1 VPGNLEPSPTLA
13 VSSLTFLSKMAR
25 LELQYTVKIFSE
37 GITEWHYF
45 DTLRAIKR
53 FNFSMEPAIPQN
65 GKSSYK
71 QNLKLIDRE
80 LKKNP
85 QERAD
90 AIFLVIDTDTLR
102 NDCKQWGLYLQNKA
116 KYEKLGVTFIES
128 HPCIELWFLYHLMEK
143 FGHTSYQIYDDV
155 LPPLRKLLAGY
166 EKTARYYRSNRTFA
180 KEIML
185 SQENRDRA
193 IANAIKSCKYEP
205 VEGEVHNYT
214 KVHEV
219 IRLFRMLQRVND
231 IRVATTELLRTPVI
245 LKPVSDGNGNM
256 QVSFNRDGEQ
266 LPLCMLKYDGS
277 QLKCIINSTGQAF
290 ELDDS
295 SPIDQKSPLVEV
307 LSEVLSGTDHNE

>member
-1 VPGNLEPSPTLA
+1 
-13 VSSLTFLSKMAR
+13 MAR
-25 LELQYTVKIFSE
+25 LELRFTVKIFSE
-37 GITEWHYF
+37 GITEWIYF

-53 FNFSMEPAIPQN
+53 FNFTMEPAIPQN

-71 QNLKLIDRE
+71 QNLKLIERE

-90 AIFLVIDTDTLR
+90 AIFLVMDTDTLR
-102 NDCKQWGLYLQNKA
+102 KDSKQWGQYLQTKA

-128 HPCIELWFLYHLMEK
+128 HPCIEIWFLYHLMKK
-143 FGHTSYQIYDDV
+143 FGHTGYQVYEDI
-155 LPPLRKLLAGY
+155 LTPLRKVLAGY

-185 SQENRDRA
+185 SQDNRNRA
-193 IANAIKSCKYEP
+193 IDNAIKSCKYEP
-205 VEGEVHNYT
+205 VEGEVNNYT
-214 KVHEV
+214 KIHEV

-231 IRVATTELLRTPVI
+231 IRVATTEILRTPVM
-245 LKPVSDGNGNM
+245 LKPTLDSNGNM

-266 LPLCMLKYDGS
+266 HLLCILKYDGS
-277 QLKCIINSTGQAF
+277 QLKCIINSTGKAF

-295 SPIDQKSPLVEV
+295 STIDYRSLLIEV
-307 LSEVLSGTDHNE
+307 LSEILSGTDE

>member
-1 VPGNLEPSPTLA
+1 
-13 VSSLTFLSKMAR
+13 MAKF
-25 LELQYTVKIFSE
+25 ELRYTVKIFSE

-71 QNLKLIDRE
+71 QNIKLIDRE

-102 NDCKQWGLYLQNKA
+102 NNSKQWGLYLQNKA

-155 LPPLRKLLAGY
+155 LPPLRKVLAGY
-166 EKTARYYRSNRTFA
+166 EKTERYYRYNRTFA

-185 SQENRDRA
+185 SQENRNRA
-193 IANAIKSCKYEP
+193 IANAIKSCRYEP
-205 VEGEVHNYT
+205 VEGEIHNYT

-277 QLKCIINSTGQAF
+277 QLKCIINSIGKTF

-295 SPIDQKSPLVEV
+295 SPIDHKSLLVEV
-307 LSEVLSGTDHNE
+307 LSRILEH

>member
-1 VPGNLEPSPTLA
+1 
-13 VSSLTFLSKMAR
+13 MAR
-25 LELQYTVKIFSE
+25 LELRYTIKIFSE

-53 FNFSMEPAIPQN
+53 FNFTMEPAIPQN

-102 NDCKQWGLYLQNKA
+102 NDSKQWVLYLQNKA

-128 HPCIELWFLYHLMEK
+128 HPCIEIWFLYHLMEK

-155 LPPLRKLLAGY
+155 LPPLRKVLAGY
-166 EKTARYYRSNRTFA
+166 EKTARYYRSNRTFTN
-180 KEIML
+180 EIML

-193 IANAIKSCKYEP
+193 IANAIKSCKYDP
-205 VEGEVHNYT
+205 VDGEVHNYT

-231 IRVATTELLRTPVI
+231 IRVATTELLRVPVI
-245 LKPVSDGNGNM
+245 LKPVLDGNGNM

-277 QLKCIINSTGQAF
+277 QLKCIVNSIGKTF

-295 SPIDQKSPLVEV
+295 STIDHKSLLIEV
-307 LSEVLSGTDHNE
+307 LSDVLRKNNE

>member
-1 VPGNLEPSPTLA
+1 
-13 VSSLTFLSKMAR
+13 MAR
-25 LELQYTVKIFSE
+25 LELRYTIKIFSE

-102 NDCKQWGLYLQNKA
+102 NDSKQWGLYLQNKA

-128 HPCIELWFLYHLMEK
+128 HPCIEIWFLYHLMEK

-155 LPPLRKLLAGY
+155 LPQLRKVLAGY

-180 KEIML
+180 NEIML

-193 IANAIKSCKYEP
+193 IVNAIKSCKYEP
-205 VEGEVHNYT
+205 VEGEIHNYT

-231 IRVATTELLRTPVI
+231 IRVATTEILRTPVI

-256 QVSFNRDGEQ
+256 QVSFNRNGEQ

-277 QLKCIINSTGQAF
+277 QLKCIVNSIGKTF

-295 SPIDQKSPLVEV
+295 SPIDHKSLLVEV
-307 LSEVLSGTDHNE
+307 LSGILEH

>member
-1 VPGNLEPSPTLA
+1 
-13 VSSLTFLSKMAR
+13 MAR
-25 LELQYTVKIFSE
+25 LELRYTVKIFSE

-53 FNFSMEPAIPQN
+53 FNFSMEPTIPQN

-90 AIFLVIDTDTLR
+90 AIFLVMDTDTLR
-102 NDCKQWGLYLQNKA
+102 NDSKQWGLYLQTKA

-128 HPCIELWFLYHLMEK
+128 HPCIEIWFLYHLMEK

-155 LPPLRKLLAGY
+155 LTPLKKVLAGY
-166 EKTARYYRSNRTFA
+166 EKTARYYRTNRTFA

-185 SQENRDRA
+185 SQKNRDHA
-193 IANAIKSCKYEP
+193 ISNAIKSCKYKP

-219 IRLFRMLQRVND
+219 ICLFRMLQRVND
-231 IRVATTELLRTPVI
+231 IRVATTEILRTPVI
-245 LKPVSDGNGNM
+245 LKPVLDANGNM
-256 QVSFNRDGEQ
+256 LVSFNRNGEQ
-266 LPLCMLKYDGS
+266 QPLCLLKYDGS
-277 QLKCIINSTGQAF
+277 QLKCIVSSTGKIY

-295 SPIDQKSPLVEV
+295 AIIAHNSLLIED
-307 LSEVLSGTDHNE
+307 LSGALGN

>member
-1 VPGNLEPSPTLA
+1 
-13 VSSLTFLSKMAR
+13 MAR
-25 LELQYTVKIFSE
+25 LELRYTVKIFSE

-102 NDCKQWGLYLQNKA
+102 NDKQAMGLYLQNKA

-128 HPCIELWFLYHLMEK
+128 HPCIEIWFLYHLMEK

-155 LPPLRKLLAGY
+155 LPPLRKVLAGY

-185 SQENRDRA
+185 NQGNRDRA

-205 VEGEVHNYT
+205 IEGEVHNYT

-231 IRVATTELLRTPVI
+231 ISVATTELLRTPII
-245 LKPVSDGNGNM
+245 LKPVSDSNGNM
-256 QVSFNRDGEQ
+256 QISFNRDGEQ

-295 SPIDQKSPLVEV
+295 SPIDHHSLIIEV
-307 LSEVLSGTDHNE
+307 LSEVLLK

>member
-1 VPGNLEPSPTLA
+1 
-13 VSSLTFLSKMAR
+13 MAK
-25 LELQYTVKIFSE
+25 LELRYTVKIFSE

-71 QNLKLIDRE
+71 QNLKLIERE

-102 NDCKQWGLYLQNKA
+102 NDSKQWGLYLQNKA

-128 HPCIELWFLYHLMEK
+128 HPCIEIWFLYHLMEK

-155 LPPLRKLLAGY
+155 LPPLRKVLAGY

-180 KEIML
+180 NEIML
-185 SQENRDRA
+185 SQKNRDRA
-193 IANAIKSCKYEP
+193 IANAIKACKYEP
-205 VEGEVHNYT
+205 VEDEIHNYT

-219 IRLFRMLQRVND
+219 IRLFQMLQRVND
-231 IRVATTELLRTPVI
+231 IRVATTELLRTPII
-245 LKPVSDGNGNM
+245 LKPVLDDNGNM
-256 QVSFNRDGEQ
+256 QVSFNHNGEQ
-266 LPLCMLKYDGS
+266 SPLCMLKYDDS
-277 QLKCIINSTGQAF
+277 QLKCIVNSIGKTF

-295 SPIDQKSPLVEV
+295 STIDHKSLLVEV
-307 LSEVLSGTDHNE
+307 LSGILEH

>member
-1 VPGNLEPSPTLA
+1 MA
-13 VSSLTFLSKMAR
+13 VSSLIFLNKMAKF
-25 LELQYTVKIFSE
+25 ELRYTVKIFSE

-71 QNLKLIDRE
+71 QNIKLIDRE

-102 NDCKQWGLYLQNKA
+102 NNSKQWGLYLQNKA

-155 LPPLRKLLAGY
+155 LPPLRKVLAGY
-166 EKTARYYRSNRTFA
+166 EKTERYYRSNRTFA

-185 SQENRDRA
+185 SQENRNRA
-193 IANAIKSCKYEP
+193 IANAIKSCRYEP
-205 VEGEVHNYT
+205 VEGEIHNYT

-277 QLKCIINSTGQAF
+277 QLKCIINSIGKTF

-295 SPIDQKSPLVEV
+295 SPIDHKSLLVEV
-307 LSEVLSGTDHNE
+307 LSRILEH

>member
-1 VPGNLEPSPTLA
+1 
-13 VSSLTFLSKMAR
+13 MAK
-25 LELQYTVKIFSE
+25 LELRYTVKIFSE

-71 QNLKLIDRE
+71 QNLKLIERE

-102 NDCKQWGLYLQNKA
+102 NDSKQWGLYLQNKA

-128 HPCIELWFLYHLMEK
+128 HPCIEIWFLYHLMEK

-155 LPPLRKLLAGY
+155 LPSLRKVLAGY

-180 KEIML
+180 NEIML

-193 IANAIKSCKYEP
+193 IANAIKACKYEP
-205 VEGEVHNYT
+205 VEGEIHNYT

-231 IRVATTELLRTPVI
+231 IRVATTELLRTPII
-245 LKPVSDGNGNM
+245 LKPVLDDNGNM
-256 QVSFNRDGEQ
+256 QVSFNHNGEQ

-277 QLKCIINSTGQAF
+277 QLKCIVNSIGKTF
-290 ELDDS
+290 ELNDS
-295 SPIDQKSPLVEV
+295 STIDHKSLLVEV
-307 LSEVLSGTDHNE
+307 LSGILEH

>member
-1 VPGNLEPSPTLA
+1 
-13 VSSLTFLSKMAR
+13 MAKF
-25 LELQYTVKIFSE
+25 ELRYTVKIFSE

-71 QNLKLIDRE
+71 QNIKLIDRE

-102 NDCKQWGLYLQNKA
+102 NNSKQWGLYLQNKA

-143 FGHTSYQIYDDV
+143 FGHTNYQIYDDV
-155 LPPLRKLLAGY
+155 LPPLRKVLAGY
-166 EKTARYYRSNRTFA
+166 EKTERYYRSNRTFA

-185 SQENRDRA
+185 SQENRNRA
-193 IANAIKSCKYEP
+193 IANAIKSCRYEP
-205 VEGEVHNYT
+205 VEGEIHNYT

-266 LPLCMLKYDGS
+266 LPLCMLKYDDS
-277 QLKCIINSTGQAF
+277 QLKCIINSIGKTF

-295 SPIDQKSPLVEV
+295 SPIDHKSLLVEV
-307 LSEVLSGTDHNE
+307 LSRILEH

>member
-1 VPGNLEPSPTLA
+1 
-13 VSSLTFLSKMAR
+13 MAR
-25 LELQYTVKIFSE
+25 LELRYTIKIFSE

-102 NDCKQWGLYLQNKA
+102 NDSKQWGLYLQNKA

-128 HPCIELWFLYHLMEK
+128 HPCIEIWFLYHLMEK

-155 LPPLRKLLAGY
+155 LPQLRKVLAGY

-180 KEIML
+180 NEIML

-193 IANAIKSCKYEP
+193 IVNAIKSCKYEP
-205 VEGEVHNYT
+205 VEGEIHNYT

-231 IRVATTELLRTPVI
+231 IRVATTEILRTPVI

-256 QVSFNRDGEQ
+256 QVSFNRNGEQ
-266 LPLCMLKYDGS
+266 LPLCILKYEGS
-277 QLKCIINSTGQAF
+277 QLKCIINSIGKTF

-295 SPIDQKSPLVEV
+295 AILDSHSLLIEV
-307 LSEVLSGTDHNE
+307 LSEHLSGTQNNEQT

>member
-1 VPGNLEPSPTLA
+1 
-13 VSSLTFLSKMAR
+13 MAR
-25 LELQYTVKIFSE
+25 LELRYTVKIFSE

-71 QNLKLIDRE
+71 QNLKLIERE

-102 NDCKQWGLYLQNKA
+102 NDSKQWGLYLQNKA

-128 HPCIELWFLYHLMEK
+128 HPCIEIWFLYHLMEK

-155 LPPLRKLLAGY
+155 LPPLRKVLAGY

-180 KEIML
+180 NEIML

-193 IANAIKSCKYEP
+193 IANAIKACKYEP
-205 VEGEVHNYT
+205 VEGEIHNYT

-231 IRVATTELLRTPVI
+231 IRVATTELLRTPII
-245 LKPVSDGNGNM
+245 LKPVLDDNGNM
-256 QVSFNRDGEQ
+256 QVSFNHNGEQ
-266 LPLCMLKYDGS
+266 SPLCMLKYDDS
-277 QLKCIINSTGQAF
+277 QLKCIVNSIGKTF
-290 ELDDS
+290 ELDDPS
-295 SPIDQKSPLVEV
+295 TIDHKSLLVEV
-307 LSEVLSGTDHNE
+307 LSGILEH

>member
-1 VPGNLEPSPTLA
+1 
-13 VSSLTFLSKMAR
+13 MAKF
-25 LELQYTVKIFSE
+25 ELRYTVKIFSE

-71 QNLKLIDRE
+71 QNIKLIDRE

-102 NDCKQWGLYLQNKA
+102 NNSKQWGLYLQNKA

-155 LPPLRKLLAGY
+155 LPPLRKVLAGY
-166 EKTARYYRSNRTFA
+166 EKTERYYRSNRTFA

-185 SQENRDRA
+185 SQENRNRA
-193 IANAIKSCKYEP
+193 IANAIKSCRYKP
-205 VEGEVHNYT
+205 VEGEIHNYT

-277 QLKCIINSTGQAF
+277 QLKCIINSIGKTF

-295 SPIDQKSPLVEV
+295 SPIDHKSLLVEV
-307 LSEVLSGTDHNE
+307 LSRILEH

>member
-1 VPGNLEPSPTLA
+1 MA
-13 VSSLTFLSKMAR
+13 VSSLIFLNKMAKF
-25 LELQYTVKIFSE
+25 ELRYTVKIFSE

-71 QNLKLIDRE
+71 QNIKLIDRE

-102 NDCKQWGLYLQNKA
+102 NNSKQWGLYLQNKA

-155 LPPLRKLLAGY
+155 LPPLRKVLAGY
-166 EKTARYYRSNRTFA
+166 EKTERYYRSNRTFA
-180 KEIML
+180 KEIIL
-185 SQENRDRA
+185 SQENRNRA
-193 IANAIKSCKYEP
+193 IANAIKSCRYEP
-205 VEGEVHNYT
+205 VEGEIHNYT

-277 QLKCIINSTGQAF
+277 QLKCIINSIGKTF

-295 SPIDQKSPLVEV
+295 SPIDHKSLLVEV
-307 LSEVLSGTDHNE
+307 LSRILEH

>member
-1 VPGNLEPSPTLA
+1 
-13 VSSLTFLSKMAR
+13 MAR
-25 LELQYTVKIFSE
+25 LELRFTVKIFSE
-37 GITEWHYF
+37 GITEWIYF

-53 FNFSMEPAIPQN
+53 FNFTMEPAIPQN

-71 QNLKLIDRE
+71 QNLKLIERE

-102 NDCKQWGLYLQNKA
+102 KDSKQWGLYLQTKA

-128 HPCIELWFLYHLMEK
+128 HPCIEIWFLYHLMKK
-143 FGHTSYQIYDDV
+143 FGHTGYQVYEDI
-155 LPPLRKLLAGY
+155 LTPLRKVLAGY

-185 SQENRDRA
+185 SQDNRNRA
-193 IANAIKSCKYEP
+193 IDNAIKSCKYEP
-205 VEGEVHNYT
+205 VEGEVNNYT
-214 KVHEV
+214 KIHEV

-231 IRVATTELLRTPVI
+231 IRVATTEILRTPVV
-245 LKPVSDGNGNM
+245 LKPTLDSNGNM

-266 LPLCMLKYDGS
+266 HLLCMLKYDGS
-277 QLKCIINSTGQAF
+277 QLKCIINSTGKAF

-295 SPIDQKSPLVEV
+295 STIDYRSLLIEV
-307 LSEVLSGTDHNE
+307 LSEILSGTDE

>member
-1 VPGNLEPSPTLA
+1 
-13 VSSLTFLSKMAR
+13 MAK
-25 LELQYTVKIFSE
+25 LELRYTVKIFSE

-71 QNLKLIDRE
+71 QNLKLIERE

-102 NDCKQWGLYLQNKA
+102 NDSKQWGLYLQNKA

-128 HPCIELWFLYHLMEK
+128 HPCIEIWFLYHLMEK

-155 LPPLRKLLAGY
+155 LPPLRKVLAGY

-180 KEIML
+180 NEIML
-185 SQENRDRA
+185 SQKNRDRA
-193 IANAIKSCKYEP
+193 IANAIKACKYEP
-205 VEGEVHNYT
+205 VEGEIHNYT

-245 LKPVSDGNGNM
+245 LKPVLDGNGNM
-256 QVSFNRDGEQ
+256 QVVFNRNGEQ

-277 QLKCIINSTGQAF
+277 QLKCIVNSIGKTF
-290 ELDDS
+290 ELNDS
-295 SPIDQKSPLVEV
+295 STIDHKSLLVEV
-307 LSEVLSGTDHNE
+307 LSGILEH

>member
-1 VPGNLEPSPTLA
+1 
-13 VSSLTFLSKMAR
+13 MAR
-25 LELQYTVKIFSE
+25 LELRYTIKIFSE

-102 NDCKQWGLYLQNKA
+102 NDSKQWGLYLQNKA

-128 HPCIELWFLYHLMEK
+128 HPCIEIWFLYHLMEK

-155 LPPLRKLLAGY
+155 LPQLRKVLAGY

-180 KEIML
+180 NEIML

-193 IANAIKSCKYEP
+193 IVNAIKSCKYEP
-205 VEGEVHNYT
+205 VEGEIHNYT

-231 IRVATTELLRTPVI
+231 IRIATTEILRTPVI
-245 LKPVSDGNGNM
+245 LKPVSDGNDNM
-256 QVSFNRDGEQ
+256 QVSFNRNGEQ

-277 QLKCIINSTGQAF
+277 QLKCIVNSIGKTF
-290 ELDDS
+290 DLDDS
-295 SPIDQKSPLVEV
+295 SPIDHKSLLVEV
-307 LSEVLSGTDHNE
+307 LSGIFEH

>member
-1 VPGNLEPSPTLA
+1 
-13 VSSLTFLSKMAR
+13 MAR
-25 LELQYTVKIFSE
+25 LELRYTVKIFSE

-102 NDCKQWGLYLQNKA
+102 NDSKQWGLYLQSKA

-128 HPCIELWFLYHLMEK
+128 HPCIEIWFLYHLMEK
-143 FGHTSYQIYDDV
+143 FGHTTYQIYDDV
-155 LPPLRKLLAGY
+155 LPPLRKVLAGY

-180 KEIML
+180 NEIML
-185 SQENRDRA
+185 SQENRNRA

-231 IRVATTELLRTPVI
+231 IRVASTERLRTPVI

-277 QLKCIINSTGQAF
+277 QLKCIINSIGKTF

-295 SPIDQKSPLVEV
+295 SQIDHKSPLVEV

>member
-1 VPGNLEPSPTLA
+1 
-13 VSSLTFLSKMAR
+13 MAR
-25 LELQYTVKIFSE
+25 LELRYTVKIFSE

-102 NDCKQWGLYLQNKA
+102 NDSKQWGLYLQNKA

-128 HPCIELWFLYHLMEK
+128 HPCIEIWFLYHLMEK

-155 LPPLRKLLAGY
+155 LPQLRKVLAGY

-180 KEIML
+180 YEIML

-193 IANAIKSCKYEP
+193 IVNAIKSCKYEP
-205 VEGEVHNYT
+205 VEGEIHNYT

-231 IRVATTELLRTPVI
+231 IRIATTEILRTPVI

-256 QVSFNRDGEQ
+256 QVSFNRNGEQ

-277 QLKCIINSTGQAF
+277 QLKCIVNSIGKTF
-290 ELDDS
+290 DLDDS
-295 SPIDQKSPLVEV
+295 SPIDHKSLLVEV
-307 LSEVLSGTDHNE
+307 LSGIFEH

>member
-1 VPGNLEPSPTLA
+1 
-13 VSSLTFLSKMAR
+13 MAR
-25 LELQYTVKIFSE
+25 LELRYTVKIFSE

-80 LKKNP
+80 LKKNA

-102 NDCKQWGLYLQNKA
+102 NDSKQWGLYLQNKA

-128 HPCIELWFLYHLMEK
+128 HPCIEIWFLYHLMDK

-155 LPPLRKLLAGY
+155 LTPLRKVLAGY
-166 EKTARYYRSNRTFA
+166 EKTARYYRSNRIFA

-231 IRVATTELLRTPVI
+231 IRVATTELLRIPVI
-245 LKPVSDGNGNM
+245 LKPVLDGNGNM

-266 LPLCMLKYDGS
+266 FPLCMLKYEGS

-295 SPIDQKSPLVEV
+295 SPIDHKNLLVEV
-307 LSEVLSGTDHNE
+307 LAGIVEH

>member
-1 VPGNLEPSPTLA
+1 
-13 VSSLTFLSKMAR
+13 MAK
-25 LELQYTVKIFSE
+25 LELRYTVKIFSE

-45 DTLRAIKR
+45 DTLRAIRR

-71 QNLKLIDRE
+71 QNLKLIERE

-102 NDCKQWGLYLQNKA
+102 NDSKQWGLYLQNKA

-128 HPCIELWFLYHLMEK
+128 HPCIEIWFLYHLMEK

-155 LPPLRKLLAGY
+155 LPPLRKVLAGY

-180 KEIML
+180 NEIML
-185 SQENRDRA
+185 SQKNRDRA
-193 IANAIKSCKYEP
+193 IANAIKACKYEP
-205 VEGEVHNYT
+205 VEGEIHNYT

-245 LKPVSDGNGNM
+245 LKPVLDGNGNM
-256 QVSFNRDGEQ
+256 QVFFNRNGEQ

-277 QLKCIINSTGQAF
+277 QLKCIVNSIGKAF

-295 SPIDQKSPLVEV
+295 STIDHKSLLVEV
-307 LSEVLSGTDHNE
+307 LSGILEH

>member
-1 VPGNLEPSPTLA
+1 
-13 VSSLTFLSKMAR
+13 MAKF
-25 LELQYTVKIFSE
+25 ELRYTVKIFSE

-71 QNLKLIDRE
+71 QNIKLIDRE

-102 NDCKQWGLYLQNKA
+102 NNSKQWGLYLQNKA

-155 LPPLRKLLAGY
+155 LPPLRKVLAGY
-166 EKTARYYRSNRTFA
+166 EKTERYYRSNRTFA
-180 KEIML
+180 KEIIL
-185 SQENRDRA
+185 SQENRNRA
-193 IANAIKSCKYEP
+193 IANAIKSCRYEP
-205 VEGEVHNYT
+205 VEGEIHDYT

-277 QLKCIINSTGQAF
+277 QLKCIINSIGKTF

-295 SPIDQKSPLVEV
+295 SPIDHKSLLVEV
-307 LSEVLSGTDHNE
+307 LSRILEH

>member
-1 VPGNLEPSPTLA
+1 
-13 VSSLTFLSKMAR
+13 MAK
-25 LELQYTVKIFSE
+25 LELRYTVKIFSE

-71 QNLKLIDRE
+71 QNLKLIERE

-102 NDCKQWGLYLQNKA
+102 NDSKQWGLYLQNKA

-128 HPCIELWFLYHLMEK
+128 HPCIEIWFLYHLMEK

-155 LPPLRKLLAGY
+155 LPPLRKVLAGY

-180 KEIML
+180 NEIML
-185 SQENRDRA
+185 SQKNRDRA
-193 IANAIKSCKYEP
+193 IANAIKACKYEP
-205 VEGEVHNYT
+205 VEGEIHNYT

-231 IRVATTELLRTPVI
+231 IRVATTELLRTPII
-245 LKPVSDGNGNM
+245 LKPVLDDNGNM

-277 QLKCIINSTGQAF
+277 QLKCIINSIGKTF

-295 SPIDQKSPLVEV
+295 SQIDHKSPLVEV

>member
-1 VPGNLEPSPTLA
+1 
-13 VSSLTFLSKMAR
+13 MAR
-25 LELQYTVKIFSE
+25 LELRYTIKIFSA

-53 FNFSMEPAIPQN
+53 FNFTMEPAIPQN

-102 NDCKQWGLYLQNKA
+102 NDSKQWVLYLQNKA

-128 HPCIELWFLYHLMEK
+128 HPCIEIWFLYNLMEK

-155 LPPLRKLLAGY
+155 LPPLRKVLAGY
-166 EKTARYYRSNRTFA
+166 EKTACYYRSNRTFA
-180 KEIML
+180 NEIML

-193 IANAIKSCKYEP
+193 IANAIKSCKYDP
-205 VEGEVHNYT
+205 VDGEVHNYT

-231 IRVATTELLRTPVI
+231 IRVATTELLRVPVI
-245 LKPVSDGNGNM
+245 LKPVLDGNGNM

-277 QLKCIINSTGQAF
+277 QLKCIVNSIGKTF

-295 SPIDQKSPLVEV
+295 STIDHKSLLIEV
-307 LSEVLSGTDHNE
+307 LSDVLRKNNE

>member
-1 VPGNLEPSPTLA
+1 
-13 VSSLTFLSKMAR
+13 MAR
-25 LELQYTVKIFSE
+25 LELRYTIKIFSE

-102 NDCKQWGLYLQNKA
+102 NDSKQWGLYLQNKA

-128 HPCIELWFLYHLMEK
+128 HPCIEIWFLYHLMEK

-155 LPPLRKLLAGY
+155 LTPLKKVLTGY

-180 KEIML
+180 NEIML

-205 VEGEVHNYT
+205 IEGEVHNYT

-277 QLKCIINSTGQAF
+277 QLKCIINSIGKTF

-295 SPIDQKSPLVEV
+295 SPIDHKSILVEV
-307 LSEVLSGTDHNE
+307 LSGILEY

>member
-1 VPGNLEPSPTLA
+1 
-13 VSSLTFLSKMAR
+13 MAR
-25 LELQYTVKIFSE
+25 LELRYTVKIFSE

-102 NDCKQWGLYLQNKA
+102 NDSKQWGLYLQNKA

-128 HPCIELWFLYHLMEK
+128 HPCIEIWFLYHLMEK

-155 LPPLRKLLAGY
+155 LPPLRKVLTGY

-180 KEIML
+180 NEIML

-277 QLKCIINSTGQAF
+277 QLKCIINSTGQTF

-295 SPIDQKSPLVEV
+295 SPIKLGQNRSKQTLNQC
-307 LSEVLSGTDHNE
+307 T

>member
-1 VPGNLEPSPTLA
+1 
-13 VSSLTFLSKMAR
+13 MAK
-25 LELQYTVKIFSE
+25 LELRYTVKIFSE

-71 QNLKLIDRE
+71 QNLKLIERE

-102 NDCKQWGLYLQNKA
+102 NDSKQWGLYLQNKA

-128 HPCIELWFLYHLMEK
+128 HPCIEIWFLYHLMEK

-155 LPPLRKLLAGY
+155 LPSLRKVLAGY

-180 KEIML
+180 NEIML
-185 SQENRDRA
+185 SQKNRDRA
-193 IANAIKSCKYEP
+193 IANAIKACKYEP
-205 VEGEVHNYT
+205 VEGEIHNYT

-245 LKPVSDGNGNM
+245 LKPVLDGNGNM
-256 QVSFNRDGEQ
+256 QVFFNRNGEQ

-277 QLKCIINSTGQAF
+277 QLKCIVNSIGKTF
-290 ELDDS
+290 ELNDS
-295 SPIDQKSPLVEV
+295 STIDHKSLLVEV
-307 LSEVLSGTDHNE
+307 LSGILEH

>member
-1 VPGNLEPSPTLA
+1 
-13 VSSLTFLSKMAR
+13 
-25 LELQYTVKIFSE
+25 
-37 GITEWHYF
+37 
-45 DTLRAIKR
+45 
-53 FNFSMEPAIPQN
+53 MEPAIPQN

-102 NDCKQWGLYLQNKA
+102 NDSKQWGLYLQNKA

-128 HPCIELWFLYHLMEK
+128 HPCIEIWFLYHLMEK

-155 LPPLRKLLAGY
+155 LPPLRKVLAGY

-180 KEIML
+180 NEIML
-185 SQENRDRA
+185 SQENRNRA

-214 KVHEV
+214 KIHEV

-245 LKPVSDGNGNM
+245 LKPVLDGNGNM
-256 QVSFNRDGEQ
+256 QVSFNRNGEQ

-277 QLKCIINSTGQAF
+277 QLKCIINSIGKTF
-290 ELDDS
+290 ELNDS
-295 SPIDQKSPLVEV
+295 SPIDHKSLLVEV
-307 LSEVLSGTDHNE
+307 LAGILEQ

>member
-1 VPGNLEPSPTLA
+1 
-13 VSSLTFLSKMAR
+13 MAR
-25 LELQYTVKIFSE
+25 LELRYTIKIFSE

-102 NDCKQWGLYLQNKA
+102 NDSKQWGLYLQNKA

-128 HPCIELWFLYHLMEK
+128 HPCIEIWFLYHLMEK

-155 LPPLRKLLAGY
+155 LPQLRKVLAGY

-180 KEIML
+180 NEIML

-193 IANAIKSCKYEP
+193 IVNAIKSCKYEP
-205 VEGEVHNYT
+205 VEGEIHNYT

-231 IRVATTELLRTPVI
+231 IRIATTEILRTPVI

-256 QVSFNRDGEQ
+256 QVSFNRNGEQ

-277 QLKCIINSTGQAF
+277 QLKCIVNSIGKTF
-290 ELDDS
+290 DLDDS
-295 SPIDQKSPLVEV
+295 SPIDHKSLLVEV
-307 LSEVLSGTDHNE
+307 LSGIFEH

>member
-1 VPGNLEPSPTLA
+1 
-13 VSSLTFLSKMAR
+13 MAR
-25 LELQYTVKIFSE
+25 LELRYTIKIFSE

-102 NDCKQWGLYLQNKA
+102 NDSKQWGLYLQNKA

-128 HPCIELWFLYHLMEK
+128 HPCIEIWFLYHLMEK

-155 LPPLRKLLAGY
+155 LPQLRKVLAGY

-180 KEIML
+180 NEIML

-193 IANAIKSCKYEP
+193 IVNAIKSCKYEP
-205 VEGEVHNYT
+205 VEGEIHNYT

-231 IRVATTELLRTPVI
+231 IRIATTEILRTPVI
-245 LKPVSDGNGNM
+245 LKPVSDGNGDM
-256 QVSFNRDGEQ
+256 QVSFNRNGEQ

-277 QLKCIINSTGQAF
+277 QLKCIVNSIGKTF
-290 ELDDS
+290 DLDDS
-295 SPIDQKSPLVEV
+295 SPIDHKSLLVEV
-307 LSEVLSGTDHNE
+307 LSGIFEH

>member
-1 VPGNLEPSPTLA
+1 
-13 VSSLTFLSKMAR
+13 MAK
-25 LELQYTVKIFSE
+25 LELRYTVKIFSE

-71 QNLKLIDRE
+71 QNLKLIERE

-102 NDCKQWGLYLQNKA
+102 NDSKQWGLYLQNKA

-128 HPCIELWFLYHLMEK
+128 HPCIEIWFLYHLMEK

-155 LPPLRKLLAGY
+155 LPSLRKVLAGY

-180 KEIML
+180 NEIML

-295 SPIDQKSPLVEV
+295 SLIDHKNLLVEV
-307 LSEVLSGTDHNE
+307 LAGILEH

>member
-1 VPGNLEPSPTLA
+1 
-13 VSSLTFLSKMAR
+13 MAR
-25 LELQYTVKIFSE
+25 LELRYTVKIFSE

-65 GKSSYK
+65 GQSSYK

-102 NDCKQWGLYLQNKA
+102 NDSKQWGLYLQSKA

-128 HPCIELWFLYHLMEK
+128 HPCIEIWFLYHLMEK

-155 LPPLRKLLAGY
+155 LPPLRKVLAGY

-180 KEIML
+180 NEIML

-205 VEGEVHNYT
+205 IEGEVHNYT

-245 LKPVSDGNGNM
+245 LKPLSDGNGNM

-277 QLKCIINSTGQAF
+277 QLKCIINSIGKTF

-295 SPIDQKSPLVEV
+295 SQIDHKSPLVEV